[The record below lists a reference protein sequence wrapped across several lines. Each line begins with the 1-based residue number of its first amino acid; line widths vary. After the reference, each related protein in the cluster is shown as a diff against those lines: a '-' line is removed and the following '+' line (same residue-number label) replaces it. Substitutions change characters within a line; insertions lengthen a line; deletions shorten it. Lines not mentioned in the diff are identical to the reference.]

1 MDIAKG
7 LDVAARIGH
16 RIPHETL
23 AAELGSQAADR
34 IRDCY
39 TLTCMQVAVLVRMAE
54 EVDRIATREGFP
66 VIVLKGMAQHLV
78 GITPP
83 GSRPCGDI
91 DLLVDP
97 DVVDPLTDSLIG
109 LGFVRCGDFERQH
122 HHETV
127 LRWNLGAILEVHTK
141 MPYASL
147 DGGAPVTAGDV
158 FRSGLA
164 ETAAGNGPNMY
175 VPAEDLRVAHLL
187 VHGVVQHAAQPGMY
201 PFGRVVADVVDLGW
215 DRRRRAEFLADG
227 GYHWIHRQIS
237 RSEVEAVFE
246 LADALRRD
254 DVPDP
259 STDPP
264 SPTATMLRHLVAS
277 SFDADYRR
285 SINGNLLLTCKPEGL
300 KTAVSFL
307 HLAGRRWFITRQR
320 FERRTGHTYSWWR
333 YALFVATRPP
343 RLIWTVLQITFRTIR
358 YRLARRVFSPTSS

>member
-1 MDIAKG
+1 MDIARG

-16 RIPHETL
+16 RVPHGTL
-23 AAELGSQAADR
+23 TAELGEQAAGR
-34 IRDCY
+34 IRESY
-39 TLTCMQVAVLVRMAE
+39 TLTCMQVAVLERMAD

-83 GSRPCGDI
+83 GSRPCGDL
-91 DLLVDP
+91 DLLVAT
-97 DVVDPLTDSLIG
+97 DVVEPLTNSLIE
-109 LGFVRCGDFERQH
+109 LGFARCGDFERQH

-127 LRWNLGAILEVHTK
+127 LRWNLGAILEVHTR

-147 DGGAPVTAGDV
+147 DGGVPITARDV

-164 ETAAGNGPNMY
+164 IPAAGHGPNMY

-201 PFGRVVADVVDLGW
+201 PFGRVIADVVDIGW
-215 DRRRRAEFLADG
+215 DRQRWTEFLSNG

-237 RSEVEAVFE
+237 TGEVEAVFE
-246 LADALRRD
+246 LADALRRG

-259 STDPP
+259 STETPT
-264 SPTATMLRHLVAS
+264 PTATMLRHLVAS

-307 HLAGRRWFITRQR
+307 RLAGKRWFITRQR
-320 FERRTGHTYSWWR
+320 FERRTGSPYSWWR
-333 YALFVATRPP
+333 YALFVASRPP
-343 RLIWTVLQITFRTIR
+343 RLIWTVFQITFRTIR
-358 YRLARRVFSPTSS
+358 YRLGRKVFSPTP